1 MRKANRFVLDA
12 ALIACLIAGLA
23 LAACTAPRPD
33 TATLAK
39 TTGQNCP
46 APPFADTLF
55 VRGKMNYGT
64 PREDFAFQ
72 YRCNAYFLNVDLRG
86 EQAFR
91 VTDAKLGG
99 GINYGSAPPGSA
111 LLHASEAYALSGGI
125 GGNAGELKYVF
136 AGAATIKLDFVH
148 TGADAKPTITIGP
161 KSFVDIDEKPI
172 DDAVARSLTFDSR
185 NPGDKRPFGAITAGG
200 DIEVGLS
207 ALPGVTSATLVIERR
222 RLEGWQEVLEYTPAA
237 RVPLTRT
244 SDGPRERWEGRY
256 RFDAIGVY
264 GYYFEVEIGGHK
276 YLYTNNADTIYWT
289 RELGSGGL
297 GAVVNPPEPQR
308 IRHFRQTVY
317 RADFKVPDW
326 ARDAVYYYIF
336 PDRFRNGD
344 PRNDPKPGI
353 DKYHDK
359 TVEFHK
365 NWLDKPWLPKSGDGS
380 DDQYANDFFGGD
392 LKGITDKLDYIAQ
405 LGANALYINP
415 IFLAVSNHKYDTA
428 DYKSIDPHFG
438 TTAEFQTLCKAAAAR
453 GIRVVLDTSLNHTGR
468 DSIYFNR
475 YGSFPGIGA
484 FDRGTVHPESPYAF
498 WYTFYPNESQ
508 PDKQYKGWA
517 GISDLPEL
525 DKSQRSLRDYF
536 YGAPD
541 SVMKIWLDRGLA
553 GWRMDVAPWIPD
565 DFWREWRTAV
575 KTHKPDAVT
584 VAETFFDASKY
595 FLGDEFDSTMNYIF
609 RNSVEAYANG
619 AKAGDIYRNIEVMRE
634 NYPPQAFYA
643 LMNLLST
650 HDVPRALYDFGWRDE
665 HADAAVI
672 ELAKKRLRLAAF
684 FQMTFPGAPAIY
696 YGDEVGMTGGDDP
709 FDRGTYPW
717 PDLGGKPDNALLADY
732 QKLTKLR
739 KDNPVLR
746 HGSLDAPTYID
757 DHVIVLIRRD
767 GGQWAITATNNDNAP
782 HTISINH
789 LPGPIATT
797 SFTDAL
803 TGQTLVAANGAIEL
817 TVPALY
823 GTVLLSHGTA
833 QTNVH
838 ILSPLTIPVLN
849 RQRTIR
855 LYLPPGY
862 ETSRKR
868 YPVLYMHDG
877 QNLFDAATSYAGEW
891 GVDETLNELA
901 KTKSLE
907 LIVVGI
913 DNGAEL
919 RIHELNPW
927 DNEKFGKGEGKQYMA
942 FVVDVVKP
950 YIDAHYRTRPD
961 RANTAIMGSSMG
973 GLISHYA
980 IAAYPKVFGKAGI
993 FSPAYWLAPPIFDD
1007 PAESHLSND
1016 AKLYFYAGGKEGDNA
1031 MPGMTQME
1039 TDMNRMVT
1047 ALRKAGHPS
1056 GNLAVHVN
1064 PDAQHNEAA
1073 WREEFPRAIAWLYG
1087 LKP

>member
-1 MRKANRFVLDA
+1 MRKVKSIVFNA
-12 ALIACLIAGLA
+12 ASIACLIAGLA
-23 LAACTAPRPD
+23 LAGCATPRPD
-33 TATLAK
+33 AVASAK
-39 TTGQNCP
+39 TTTQNCP
-46 APPFADTLF
+46 APPFTDTLF

-91 VTDAKLGG
+91 IADAKLGG
-99 GINYGSAPPGSA
+99 GINYGSAPPGST
-111 LLHASEAYALSGGI
+111 LLHAGEAYALSGGI
-125 GGNAGELKYVF
+125 GGNAGDLKYVF
-136 AGAATIKLDFVH
+136 AVAATIKLDFH

-172 DDAVARSLTFDSR
+172 DDAVARSLRFDSR
-185 NPGDKRPFGAITAGG
+185 DLADKVPFGAVTAGSE
-200 DIEVGLS
+200 IQVGLS

-222 RLEGWQEVLEYTPAA
+222 RLEGWQEVLEYTQLA
-237 RVPLTRT
+237 RVPLARA
-244 SDGPRERWEGRY
+244 SEGPRERWKGRY

-264 GYYFEVEIGGHK
+264 GYYFEVEIGGRK
-276 YLYTNNADTIYWT
+276 YLYTNSADTIYWT

-308 IRHFRQTVY
+308 IRRFRQTVY
-317 RADFKVPDW
+317 RADFKVPNW

-405 LGANALYINP
+405 LGANTLYINP

-428 DYKSIDPHFG
+428 DYKTIDPHFG
-438 TTAEFQTLCKAAAAR
+438 TTAEFQTLCKVAAAR

-475 YGSFPGIGA
+475 YGNFPGVGA
-484 FDRGTVHPESPYAF
+484 FDRGTIHPESPYAS

-553 GWRMDVAPWIPD
+553 GWRMDVAPWVPD

-575 KTHKPDAVT
+575 KTHKADAVT

-619 AKAGDIYRNIEVMRE
+619 AKAGDIYRNIELMRE

-650 HDVPRALYDFGWRDE
+650 HDVPRALYDFGWHDE

-746 HGSLDAPTYID
+746 HGSLDAPIYID

-767 GGQWAITATNNDNAP
+767 GSQWAITATNNDNAP
-782 HTISINH
+782 HTVSVNR
-789 LPGPIATT
+789 LPGPIAAT

-803 TGQTLVAANGAIEL
+803 TGKTLAAANGSIEL

-833 QTNVH
+833 QANVH
-838 ILSPLTIPVLN
+838 VLPIKLAMPGLD
-849 RQRTIR
+849 RERTIR
-855 LYLPPGY
+855 IYLPPGY
-862 ETSRKR
+862 DAAKKR

-877 QNLFDAATSYAGEW
+877 QNLFDAITSYSGEW

-901 KTKSLE
+901 KSHGLD

-927 DNEKFGKGEGKQYMA
+927 DNEKFGKGEGKQYVD
-942 FVVDVVKP
+942 FLVDVVKP
-950 YIDAHYRTRPD
+950 YIDKHYRTKPD

-980 IAAYPKVFGKAGI
+980 LARYPKMFSKVGI
-993 FSPAYWLAPPIFDD
+993 FSPAYWLAPPMLDD
-1007 PAESHLSND
+1007 PAERNLPRD
-1016 AKLYFYAGGKEGDNA
+1016 AKLYFYAGGKEGESMLPEMDK
-1031 MPGMTQME
+1031 
-1039 TDMNRMVT
+1039 MV
-1047 ALRKAGHPS
+1047 ARIRQAGHP
-1056 GNLAVHVN
+1056 GKNITVDVN

-1073 WREEFPRAIAWLYG
+1073 WRVEFPKAVTWLF
-1087 LKP
+1087 LDK